1 MHGHTVEETE
11 KSGVVLHAWNPISQE
26 EEAGGSVFQGYSWL
40 HNEFE
45 VI

>member
-1 MHGHTVEETE
+1 MHGHTVEKTE

-26 EEAGGSVFQGYSWL
+26 GAVGGSVFQGYSWL